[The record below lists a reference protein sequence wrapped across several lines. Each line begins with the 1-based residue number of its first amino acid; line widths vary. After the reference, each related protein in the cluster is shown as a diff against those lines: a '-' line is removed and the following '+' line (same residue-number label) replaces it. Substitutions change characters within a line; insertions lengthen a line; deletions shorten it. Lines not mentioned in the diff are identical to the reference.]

1 MSMPSRT
8 IRVMVVEDHDLM
20 REATIRFLASAHD
33 IEVVGASGSVEDAV
47 VELGRQTAH
56 PEVVILD
63 MKLPGVGGSEGIPL
77 LRAASPELRVLV
89 LTMLESDEARSV
101 AREAGADGY
110 LTKGCAPTELIDA
123 VRTVAAGGSVGF
135 APVPEVGQGTP

>member
-1 MSMPSRT
+1 MLFRS
-8 IRVMVVEDHDLM
+8 
-20 REATIRFLASAHD
+20 
-33 IEVVGASGSVEDAV
+33 
-47 VELGRQTAH
+47 
-56 PEVVILD
+56 VVILD